1 MAQGRAAGIQRMDGG
16 TSEVAVQS
24 ARFPSHW
31 QADLKRYVAQ
41 LRSRARFLIA
51 VMLACVALAGAYLLV
66 VAARYSASTE
76 VFIDPRGL
84 QVVQNDVTPR
94 PQTSE
99 VAAALV
105 ESQARIAQ
113 SEAMLLA
120 VVDRLRLDEDPE
132 FVRRLMPAW
141 VSELLSSGLAEDNR
155 TRAMRKLQRVTDV
168 RRASRSYVIV
178 MSARSADPFKAARIA
193 DALANLYI
201 EREAEARKISSE
213 RVEQSMSSRLNEL
226 AERVR
231 ASEDAVETFK
241 AQNNLIGSAA
251 RLISDQQLED
261 INARLS
267 AEHNTVVQLR
277 ARVEQIDKLLAKGA
291 EIDASLEAV
300 QSPTIA
306 NLRVQYAQVLRRQA
320 AASALLGPRH
330 PDVQV
335 IREQRDGYRRL
346 ITEELKRIAEAS
358 KTEYARAA
366 ASEKAL
372 QDDLETLKQ
381 TTIRQ
386 NEAMVRL
393 RELDR
398 VAQSNREIYQ
408 AFLVRAKEI
417 GAQGSVD
424 TSSTRVISAA
434 VPPNRPSGPRG
445 SLLVLAAM
453 AGLLM
458 GAGYIWLAGP
468 AVRAS

>member
-1 MAQGRAAGIQRMDGG
+1 M
-16 TSEVAVQS
+16 AVQS
-24 ARFPSHW
+24 AHLPSQW
-31 QADLKRYVAQ
+31 QDEFKGFVAQ
-41 LRSRARFLIA
+41 LRARAGLLIA
-51 VMLACVALAGAYLLV
+51 ASLAGVALAAVYLTV
-66 VAARYSASTE
+66 VPARYNADTE

-94 PQTSE
+94 QQQTSE
-99 VAAALV
+99 MAAALV

-120 VVDRLRLDEDPE
+120 VVDSLHLDQDPE
-132 FVRRLMPAW
+132 FVKRLLPEWA
-141 VSELLSSGLAEDNR
+141 SALISSGRAEDDR
-155 TRAMRKLQRVTDV
+155 TRAMRKLQRATDV
-168 RRASRSYVIV
+168 RRASRSYMLV
-178 MSARSADPFKAARIA
+178 MSALTEDPFKSARIA
-193 DALANLYI
+193 DTLANLYI
-201 EREAEARKISSE
+201 EREAEARQSASA
-213 RVEQSMSSRLNEL
+213 RVEQAMSSRLSEL
-226 AERVR
+226 ADRVR
-231 ASEDAVETFK
+231 DSEDAVETFK

-261 INARLS
+261 INSRLS
-267 AEHNTVVQLR
+267 AEHNNVVQLR

-291 EIDASLEAV
+291 EVDASLEAV

-330 PDVQV
+330 PDVHV
-335 IREQRDGYRRL
+335 IKEQRDGYRRL

-358 KTEYARAA
+358 KTEYARAS

-372 QDDLETLKQ
+372 EGDLDTLKR

-386 NEAMVRL
+386 NESMVRL
-393 RELDR
+393 RELER

-424 TSSTRVISAA
+424 TSGTRVVSAA
-434 VPPNRPSGPRG
+434 VPPIRPAGPRTT
-445 SLLVLAAM
+445 LLALAAI
-453 AGLLM
+453 AGLIL
-458 GAGYIWLAGP
+458 AAAYIWLSAP
-468 AVRAS
+468 PRVS